1 METNLSEILDNIL
14 GLLLLEGSYEIK
26 EDENG
31 LNVLID
37 TQDAGRLIGF
47 KGETL
52 SSLQLLINQMMTKY
66 QQSEYKRVIL
76 DVSGWRKQK
85 EEELLRQAKT
95 WAEEVK
101 ESGKDMELEPMPS
114 WQRRI
119 VHMGISEVLGVEGE
133 SVGEGRDRH
142 MIIKIL
148 SRAKPR
154 DEKS

>member
-1 METNLSEILDNIL
+1 MEKQLSETLDNIL
-14 GLLLLEGSYEIK
+14 GLLLLEGTYEIK

-37 TQDAGRLIGF
+37 TEDAGRLIGF
-47 KGETL
+47 KGDTL

-66 QQSEYKRVIL
+66 QGSEYKRVIL
-76 DVSGWRKQK
+76 DVAGWRKQK
-85 EEELLRQAKT
+85 EEELFSQAKT

-101 ESGKDMELEPMPS
+101 QSGKEMELEPMPS

-119 VHMGISEVLGVEGE
+119 VHMGVSEVEGVLSE

-142 MIIKIL
+142 MVIKC
-148 SRAKPR
+148 
-154 DEKS
+154 EKT